1 MRILHEKQAVKKIR
15 EKTMKGRSVYLN
27 GKFVPE
33 KEARI
38 SIYDS
43 ALMFGDMVFEM
54 TRSFNKKQ
62 FRLRDHLERLYAGIK
77 ILRIPLKM
85 TIAEMETACNETI
98 KQNDQVFAKSDEHR
112 LMINVSR
119 GPLAIYSD
127 IFNHKLEPTVV
138 IADFPLKW
146 TVAGMGKLFDSG
158 INAVITSQRAIPG
171 YLLDPKIKNRSR
183 IHYQMAN
190 IEASLFKGD
199 NNWALMLDPDGFVAE
214 GTGDN
219 FFIVKDKK
227 IITPE
232 GRNILRGVSRGY
244 IFELSEQLG
253 LKCIE
258 KNIEPYDVYTAD
270 EAFMT
275 GTPFCALPVTSLN
288 GTPIASRKMGDMT
301 KLLLKKW
308 SENVGIDIIAQIKA
322 FNKEL
327 KAGPDSSGPTP
338 YRFAQAGPDA

>member
-1 MRILHEKQAVKKIR
+1 MS
-15 EKTMKGRSVYLN
+15 GRVVYLK
-27 GKFVPE
+27 GEFVSE
-33 KEARI
+33 KDARI
-38 SIYDS
+38 SIFDS

-62 FRLRDHLERLYAGIK
+62 FKLKEHLERLYAGIK

-85 TIAEMETACNETI
+85 TINELERVCYEVI
-98 KQNDQVFAKSDEHR
+98 DKNEPVFTSTDEHR

-119 GPLAIYSD
+119 GPLAIYSQ
-127 IFNHKLEPTVV
+127 IFDGKIGPTVV
-138 IADFPLKW
+138 VADFPLKW
-146 TVAGMGKLFDSG
+146 TVVGMGKLFDTG

-171 YLLDPKIKNRSR
+171 NLLDPKIKNRSR

-199 NNWALMLDPDGFVAE
+199 NNWALLLDPEGHIAE

-219 FFIVKDKK
+219 FFIVKNDL

-232 GRNILRGVSRGY
+232 GRNILRGISRAY
-244 IFELSEQLG
+244 IFELAEQLN
-253 LKCIE
+253 LRWEE

-275 GTPFCALPVTSLN
+275 GTPFCLLPVTSLN
-288 GTPIASRKMGDMT
+288 SVQIGDGKTGKITRM
-301 KLLLKKW
+301 LLDKW
-308 SENVGIDIIAQIKA
+308 GENVGVNVIEQIKT
-322 FNKEL
+322 FNKEV
-327 KAGPDSSGPTP
+327 AVVEGPTP
-338 YRFAQAGPDA
+338 YSFSAETN